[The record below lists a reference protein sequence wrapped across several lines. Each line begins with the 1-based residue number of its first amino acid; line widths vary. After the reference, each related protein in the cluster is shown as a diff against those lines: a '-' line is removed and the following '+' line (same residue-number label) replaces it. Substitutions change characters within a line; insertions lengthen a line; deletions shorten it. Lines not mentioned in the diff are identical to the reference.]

1 MGLLINISGFQRIS
15 DELKGAIITAL
26 ISAIITI
33 IGFIVTN
40 LSMKK
45 NFQNELKRARD
56 NMALEKMATM
66 PYEIL
71 TLMDQIMENSS
82 DSKKKKVNPNAV
94 VIKDHKKILNQIYS
108 YGTEN
113 AIRIAALMQKEI
125 YENVENNLKQYR
137 VMALFVLLATQ
148 IKFDVTGIIV
158 SPELWFQMRITDY
171 SENKIEIMKENNQLV
186 KELELMSKFNIR

>member
-1 MGLLINISGFQRIS
+1 MGLLINIFGFQGIS

-26 ISAIITI
+26 VSAIITI

-40 LSMKK
+40 LSIKK

-71 TLMDQIMENSS
+71 TLMDQIIENNSG
-82 DSKKKKVNPNAV
+82 SKKKNVNSDV
-94 VIKDHKKILNQIYS
+94 VAIKHHKEILNQIYS
-108 YGTEN
+108 YGTES

-125 YENVENNLKQYR
+125 YSNFEKNFKQYR
-137 VMALFVLLATQ
+137 AMALFVLLATQ
-148 IKFDVTGIIV
+148 IKFDVTGIII

-171 SENKIEIMKENNQLV
+171 SDNKVEIMKENNQLV
-186 KELELMSKFNIR
+186 KELELMTKFNIR